1 MLECPYC
8 FRVFRSSPEK
18 VGSRCPKCRMPLYE
32 RSAKKRSPDHDLGPC
47 AQHPKAAAV
56 GRCVRCDKL
65 MCATCRTR
73 WSDEPTCPDCIE
85 RSLLTDEPTPQEG
98 HRQQR
103 QAWIAVVLAVG
114 GWLTLLLAL
123 WPISN
128 LHHGQ
133 PGTALV
139 YLAGFLFVSSLVPA
153 LVALG
158 QSVAAL
164 RLRGHSKTL
173 AGWGLACAA
182 TQIGLMLGVVLVNL
196 WHN

>member
-1 MLECPYC
+1 MRPLRQADVRDVPDALERRADLP
-8 FRVFRSSPEK
+8 RLHRAV
-18 VGSRCPKCRMPLYE
+18 
-32 RSAKKRSPDHDLGPC
+32 APDRRAD
-47 AQHPKAAAV
+47 
-56 GRCVRCDKL
+56 
-65 MCATCRTR
+65 
-73 WSDEPTCPDCIE
+73 
-85 RSLLTDEPTPQEG
+85 PQEG

-182 TQIGLMLGVVLVNL
+182 TQIGLMLGVVLINL